1 MVHVV
6 AISQAGELSAI
17 DASSIATTSSQSIL
31 HGVCIK
37 DVSIGLL
44 DTSFYVTIPQT
55 ITKYVAVSNTSG
67 SITIDLRVAP
77 FGIIPTASHSV
88 TPITKPSIVN
98 NWCNKGELAPLA
110 PIALGLDD
118 VVYFYVEFFAA
129 ITSVT
134 FTFL

>member
-1 MVHVV
+1 MSHIV
-6 AISQAGELSAI
+6 AITESGDLSALST
-17 DASSIATTSSQSIL
+17 ATVSSSFLRSVT
-31 HGVCIK
+31 IK
-37 DVSIGLL
+37 DVSIGLV

-88 TPITKPSIVN
+88 TPITKPAIGN
-98 NWCNKGELAPLA
+98 DRFNKGELM

-118 VVYFYVEFFAA
+118 VVYFYVESISA